1 MFCWCLVYG
10 PSLGVLLV
18 SSVRPKPGCFA
29 GVKCTAQ
36 AWVFCWCQMYGPS
49 LGVLLVSS
57 VRPKPGCFA
66 GVKCTAQAWV
76 FCWCQMYGPSLG
88 VLLVSSVR
96 PKPGCFAGVK
106 CTAQAWVF
114 CWCQMY
120 GPSRG
125 ERCTEDC
132 TSDSRRRATKDHSL
146 TKGYILHH
154 SRSKR
159 KWSQHG
165 CNEEV
170 CRECMYS
177 FAFQGYISMK
187 PIPKTFKFVP
197 DFSFLYSQDWTLL
210 GNTHQR

>member
-1 MFCWCLVYG
+1 MCCDKDKAFVFLPLSVCCNTAHAFVFLQCVVTQPKPWCCCWCQCVVTVHNPLCSCWCQCVVTH
-10 PSLGVLLV
+10 S
-18 SSVRPKPGCFA
+18 KPCCFA
-29 GVKCTAQ
+29 GVNCCDT
-36 AWVFCWCQMYGPS
+36 YS
-49 LGVLLVSS
+49 
-57 VRPKPGCFA
+57 
-66 GVKCTAQAWV
+66 
-76 FCWCQMYGPSLG
+76 PSLG

-177 FAFQGYISMK
+177 FALQGYISMK